1 MLLCA
6 VIFKLP
12 YSVHLGQHITIATG
26 GWAHSA
32 RLKLK
37 LSGLDRLDL
46 PLASSD
52 DALTRPEI
60 MQVAVRRTLGH
71 RSQAGVGFTYVGDGT
86 WDLQVSQKLGWEF
99 IGIAEGERANQLKK
113 AGASHVRADF
123 CKT

>member
-46 PLASSD
+46 PLASLD

-60 MQVAVRRTLGH
+60 MQVAVQKTLGH
-71 RSQAGVGFTYVGDGT
+71 RPPTGACFTYVGDGI
-86 WDLQVSQKLGWEF
+86 WDLQASQMLGWKF
-99 IGIAEGERANQLKK
+99 IGVAKGERAEQLKK